1 MDRQTVGMLL
11 RLELETHAYHREA
24 DQPWLALVSPELTRP
39 AYAAQL
45 TRAYAF
51 EAPLEAALAYTPHL
65 TSLTGH
71 ARARSRLLAHD
82 LFDLDASTTRVPP
95 RLIAPF
101 PSVAA
106 ALGWLYVVERATRLY
121 PMVRRNVLARL
132 PGAPTAYLDDPNAPA
147 RWRALGALLDRVA
160 RTPQVID
167 QMVHGA
173 HDAFRCLVD
182 WYVAEHEPLR
192 QGA

>member
-1 MDRQTVGMLL
+1 MDRQTVGTLL

-24 DQPWLALVSPELTRP
+24 DQPWLALVSPELTRF
-39 AYAAQL
+39 AYAMQL
-45 TRAYAF
+45 ARAYAF

-82 LFDLDASTTRVPP
+82 LMDLDVSPTRVPP

-121 PMVRRNVLARL
+121 PMVRRNVVARL

-147 RWRALGALLDRVA
+147 RWQALGALLDRVA
-160 RTPQVID
+160 RSPRVID
-167 QMVHGA
+167 QMVHAA
-173 HDAFRCLVD
+173 HDGFRCLVD
-182 WYVAEHEPLR
+182 WYVAEYEPLR